1 MLSKKLDI
9 VKLFENLSESLLNTN
24 NNKFIHEMVSK
35 LNIFLITDISGKE
48 VRKTLS
54 KFGRNKNNE
63 AKIFFDKLFTVWSY
77 NAIAVLILTIISEYF
92 ELSFNLIL
100 NFTGIKLENEFYK
113 ELCLMVQLIE
123 TSQFNSIRIK
133 LLEPIKNLYLVK
145 SFYGILMLL
154 PQGNAFDTL
163 SNRMEGISTLYDFD
177 NYNYEN
183 EENNSEEVKEEINY
197 YLKIFKDIQNNIQN
211 SNN

>member
-1 MLSKKLDI
+1 
-9 VKLFENLSESLLNTN
+9 
-24 NNKFIHEMVSK
+24 
-35 LNIFLITDISGKE
+35 
-48 VRKTLS
+48 
-54 KFGRNKNNE
+54 
-63 AKIFFDKLFTVWSY
+63 
-77 NAIAVLILTIISEYF
+77 
-92 ELSFNLIL
+92 
-100 NFTGIKLENEFYK
+100 
-113 ELCLMVQLIE
+113 MVQLIE